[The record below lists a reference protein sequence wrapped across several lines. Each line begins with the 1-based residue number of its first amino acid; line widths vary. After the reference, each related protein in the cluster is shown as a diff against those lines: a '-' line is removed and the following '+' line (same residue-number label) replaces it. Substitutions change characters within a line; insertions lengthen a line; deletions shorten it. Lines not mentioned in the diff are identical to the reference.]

1 MSSSNGFADQERETP
16 ASVNHDNSDNT
27 RVPDALYPCNACNH
41 LHMKAAT
48 NPNQIAHHVQ
58 EARRGSQSAFHWLH
72 HTFAPLVH
80 SIHLG
85 MTSRAQA
92 EELTQETFVIAFGKL
107 EQLRQPTHFGPW
119 IAMIARRNRPSESL
133 ETSDLSASGDVAWP
147 GSGPDTRFNARQAL
161 HAIQQLPESYREP
174 LILRLVEGLSGPE
187 IAAMTGLT
195 PQSVRVNLHRG
206 MAKLRLALGIAKQAE
221 ESIDG

>member
-1 MSSSNGFADQERETP
+1 
-16 ASVNHDNSDNT
+16 
-27 RVPDALYPCNACNH
+27 
-41 LHMKAAT
+41 MKAAT
-48 NPNQIAHHVQ
+48 NPTEIARHVQ
-58 EARRGSQSAFHWLH
+58 EARRGSQSAFNWLH
-72 HTFAPLVH
+72 RTFVPLVH

-85 MTSRAQA
+85 MTSKAQA

-107 EQLRQPTHFGPW
+107 EQLRQSTHFGPW

-133 ETSDLSASGDVAWP
+133 ETSDLSASDDVAWP
-147 GSGPDTRFNARQAL
+147 GSGPDARFNASQAL
-161 HAIQQLPESYREP
+161 QAIQKLPEAYREP

-206 MAKLRLALGIAKQAE
+206 MAKLRHALGIANPAE